1 MRKIILVFCLTFL
14 LSMPANSIGLI
25 CTCATHP
32 LTATCVR
39 GDCCNMKCGEASSIN
54 ILGLVD
60 IGDGGVDAAAKDGC
74 VKIINYVDVTEKSF
88 LIFFRQ
94 LTTTVYGY

>member
-1 MRKIILVFCLTFL
+1 MRKIIFTLL
-14 LSMPANSIGLI
+14 LSLMFCTPANAFGLLF
-25 CTCATHP
+25 TNATHP
-32 LTATCVR
+32 LNATCVR

-54 ILGLVD
+54 LFWLVD
-60 IGDGGVDAAAKDGC
+60 FGEGGIDAAAKDGC
-74 VKIINYVDVTEKSF
+74 IKIINYVDVTEKSF

>member
-1 MRKIILVFCLTFL
+1 MRKIIFTL
-14 LSMPANSIGLI
+14 LFSLMVCTPANAMGLI
-25 CTCATHP
+25 FTCATHP

-54 ILGLVD
+54 ILGVLDV
-60 IGDGGVDAAAKDGC
+60 GDGGIEAATKDGC
-74 VKIINYVDVTEKSF
+74 IKIINYVDVTEKSF